1 MLLRVRRATILAGL
15 LCAGILA
22 FCARVASGPVGAE
35 WPNEPAGLPLR
46 SDHAWVVAD
55 MTSAGSAG
63 WRNAYPSDYPSLVTI
78 ASDATAPLGDTGNIL
93 EFIYPLGYDAGTS
106 PGTIYYAFSPSLAE
120 VYLAFWWKADSNWEN
135 GPGDTNKMAYIHNQG
150 GSGQIWVAMSSSDH
164 TTFVYSGQVQGI
176 NLYPNVNADVV
187 SLGVWH
193 RIELHVKLQQAGVAS
208 STVEWWMDNRLQGRY
223 TNINPLDRA
232 INDVQFAPVWG
243 GVGAIKQRGPNYFWF
258 DHVRVS
264 GH

>member
-1 MLLRVRRATILAGL
+1 M
-15 LCAGILA
+15 
-22 FCARVASGPVGAE
+22 
-35 WPNEPAGLPLR
+35 
-46 SDHAWVVAD
+46 
-55 MTSAGSAG
+55 
-63 WRNAYPSDYPSLVTI
+63 
-78 ASDATAPLGDTGNIL
+78 
-93 EFIYPLGYDAGTS
+93 
-106 PGTIYYAFSPSLAE
+106 
-120 VYLAFWWKADSNWEN
+120 YLAFWWKPDSNWEN

-176 NLYPNVNADVV
+176 NLYANVNADVV